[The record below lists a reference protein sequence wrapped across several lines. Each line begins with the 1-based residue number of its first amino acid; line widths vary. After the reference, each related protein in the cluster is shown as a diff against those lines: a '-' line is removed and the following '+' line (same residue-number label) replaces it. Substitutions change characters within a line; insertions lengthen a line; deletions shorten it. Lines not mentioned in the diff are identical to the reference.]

1 MRRVAVVAGGL
12 AKFGVRQASYRDL
25 IAEAGKACFAQAE
38 DLRPQDIEGFILSST
53 MPERFAF
60 QTHVA
65 PMGAEILG
73 IRPNR
78 LIQRVENLC
87 ASGSCG
93 IRTAYA
99 AIAAGLLDVAM
110 VLGVEKMNM
119 PDPVEGFLHMAAAP
133 DREWDSTQGLSAPAF
148 FALVAKKHMRE
159 YGTTE
164 EQLALVS
171 VKNHDNSTH
180 NPYAHFTKPVS
191 LEQVLKG
198 RPISSPLKLLDCSAM
213 TDGAAAIILAAEDRA
228 REMTGKPVFIL
239 GTGQAAGGNNL
250 ANVPGW
256 TTWPALKTAAAAAY
270 EMAGIKPR
278 DVDVAEVHDCFTI
291 SEIIEYEDLGF
302 CEKGKGGAFIAE
314 GKSRPGG
321 EVVVNPSGGLLGR
334 GHPFGATG
342 IAQALEIVAQL
353 RGEAGDR
360 QVLNAKIGL
369 THNLSGM
376 ATEHTILIYGRN

>member
-12 AKFGVRQASYRDL
+12 AKFGVREASYRDL
-25 IAEAGKACFAQAE
+25 IAEAGRACFANAE
-38 DLRPQDIEGFILSST
+38 NVGPKDIQGFILST
-53 MPERFAF
+53 VMPERFAF

-65 PMGAEILG
+65 PMAAEIVG
-73 IRPNR
+73 VRPNKM
-78 LIQRVENLC
+78 IERVENLC
-87 ASGSCG
+87 ASGSCA
-93 IRTAYA
+93 IRTAYL

-119 PDPVEGFLHMAAAP
+119 PDPREGFLHMAAAP
-133 DREWDSTQGLSAPAF
+133 DREWDSTHGLAAPSF

-171 VKNHDNSTH
+171 VKNHANSTR
-180 NPYAHFTKPVS
+180 NPYAHFTKPVT
-191 LEQVLKG
+191 LEQVLQA
-198 RPISSPLKLLDCSAM
+198 RPISTPLKLFDCSAM
-213 TDGAAAIILAAEDRA
+213 TDGAAAVILASEERA
-228 REMTGKPVFIL
+228 RDMTSKPVFIL
-239 GTGQAAGGNNL
+239 GTGQAAAGNNM

-256 TTWPALKTAAAAAY
+256 TTWPNLKVAAQDAY
-270 EMAGIKPR
+270 RMAGVGPQDI
-278 DVDVAEVHDCFTI
+278 DVAEVHDCFTI

-302 CEKGKGGAFIAE
+302 CKKGEGGAFVA
-314 GKSRPGG
+314 GGHSGPNG

-342 IAQALEIVAQL
+342 VAQALEIVAQL
-353 RGEAGDR
+353 RGEAGER
-360 QVLNAKIGL
+360 QVKGAEIGL

-376 ATEHTILIYGRN
+376 ATEHTILIYGRS